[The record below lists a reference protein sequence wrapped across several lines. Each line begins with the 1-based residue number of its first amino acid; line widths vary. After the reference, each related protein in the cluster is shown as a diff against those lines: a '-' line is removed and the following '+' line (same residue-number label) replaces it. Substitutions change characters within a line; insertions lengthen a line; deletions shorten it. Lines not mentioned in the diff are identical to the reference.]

1 MIRMFIK
8 KALIKKVIKS
18 KVVRETAKFGLKLVL
33 TEKFLKEHKHI
44 SRVVKYI

>member
-18 KVVRETAKFGLKLVL
+18 KAVRETAKFGLKLVL

-44 SRVVKYI
+44 RRVVKYI